1 MVHVIGE
8 GKIVWSGPK
17 VIVMVSFVVEI
28 AYVVSFRSWSASTK
42 A

>member
-1 MVHVIGE
+1 MVHVIGK

-17 VIVMVSFVVEI
+17 VIVMVSFGVDI
-28 AYVVSFRSWSASTK
+28 AYVASFQSWSASTK